1 VALIIASDPLGE
13 VADALLEERLYG
25 RVEVLGDAELFLLEE
40 EMERAGHAALTAATG
55 GWPVLVD
62 AALAGREAAARALL
76 PDFLRVRVLPTLPED
91 LAVAL
96 LATATAT
103 AAEAAADA
111 ADRLP
116 GAWPHPLLRTA
127 QGSAQPGARWVGE
140 ALQSL
145 RAQRAGLPARITARL
160 VDRQLRRADA
170 PAAIA
175 HLLNLGLK
183 DEALAVFEGA
193 GGAYFGFRH
202 GFGPL
207 EALLNDFGA
216 PMELRHES
224 LLLARLML
232 LFKAGQTREA
242 LRRLDAHYPRLPVD
256 LRRLQTSHRAYP
268 ILMRIDIAV
277 DLDEALSVEVV
288 TSWGRLDAFLPVD
301 DHLARGILF
310 NTMTLG
316 FLRLNKL
323 VQARQLADEALGAY
337 QRAQSPYLV
346 HFMHVHLADIALRQ
360 GQLHAVAEH
369 LRRAEAQ
376 LRVSG
381 LRHNSEQAILE
392 AFGAHLAYEEGRFVD
407 CPPVDPILA
416 SLVGGDCWPGL
427 MRTILAYAPLVA
439 FWRSGLGA
447 GIAQAEQCLLALG
460 RRHGTTQESGL
471 SLLRIRLYQL
481 AQRHAEAAAMLRER
495 DLAALWQHSTQ
506 EAIEVRLIGLRAKVL
521 QQTPADTAAA
531 ATQGLAQEL
540 AQLPDLTLRQR
551 ITLHLLQ
558 AYQHHRQADHGPAR
572 RHLLV
577 ALRAA
582 QAHSCIGVLLEDA
595 EILERLLPGLVDER
609 DADNTSVSAFAGRL
623 LARLRRLP
631 GTAVRSR
638 DVGITRQE
646 HRVLLHCAEG
656 AANKEIARVLGLS
669 ESAVK
674 FHLRNLFRKLQVARR
689 ADLLDQARGRGLLPG
704 GQP

>member
-1 VALIIASDPLGE
+1 
-13 VADALLEERLYG
+13 
-25 RVEVLGDAELFLLEE
+25 
-40 EMERAGHAALTAATG
+40 
-55 GWPVLVD
+55 
-62 AALAGREAAARALL
+62 
-76 PDFLRVRVLPTLPED
+76 
-91 LAVAL
+91 
-96 LATATAT
+96 
-103 AAEAAADA
+103 
-111 ADRLP
+111 
-116 GAWPHPLLRTA
+116 
-127 QGSAQPGARWVGE
+127 
-140 ALQSL
+140 
-145 RAQRAGLPARITARL
+145 
-160 VDRQLRRADA
+160 
-170 PAAIA
+170 
-175 HLLNLGLK
+175 
-183 DEALAVFEGA
+183 
-193 GGAYFGFRH
+193 
-202 GFGPL
+202 
-207 EALLNDFGA
+207 
-216 PMELRHES
+216 
-224 LLLARLML
+224 
-232 LFKAGQTREA
+232 
-242 LRRLDAHYPRLPVD
+242 
-256 LRRLQTSHRAYP
+256 
-268 ILMRIDIAV
+268 
-277 DLDEALSVEVV
+277 
-288 TSWGRLDAFLPVD
+288 
-301 DHLARGILF
+301 
-310 NTMTLG
+310 
-316 FLRLNKL
+316 
-323 VQARQLADEALGAY
+323 
-337 QRAQSPYLV
+337 
-346 HFMHVHLADIALRQ
+346 MHVHLADIALRQ